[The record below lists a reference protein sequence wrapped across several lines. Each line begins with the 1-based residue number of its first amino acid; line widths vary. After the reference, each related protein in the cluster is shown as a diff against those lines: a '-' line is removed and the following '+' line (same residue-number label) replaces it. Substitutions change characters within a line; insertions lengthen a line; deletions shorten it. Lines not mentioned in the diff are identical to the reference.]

1 MGLFFF
7 MCRTDSDDYYCLI
20 LLYNKMT
27 EILKVKRRGFVNCAT
42 SLCLHYVI
50 SASFLYLLFW
60 CLSCN
65 VFTFEIKSRIVI
77 MQVCV
82 FC

>member
-1 MGLFFF
+1 MGLFL
-7 MCRTDSDDYYCLI
+7 MCRTDSDDYYYCLI
-20 LLYNKMT
+20 LLYNKMN
-27 EILKVKRRGFVNCAT
+27 EILKVKKSGFVNCDT

-50 SASFLYLLFW
+50 SASFLYLLFL

-65 VFTFEIKSRIVI
+65 VFTFEIKSRIVR
-77 MQVCV
+77 MQVRV